1 MPQYNIESLDNP
13 YVKYLTKLRMDKGA
27 REEASSFLLSGVKLI
42 SDLAQKFPIKV
53 LLVEENYQGPFPF
66 SPGKTLRVPLSI
78 LKKVTGLNCPEAFAA
93 EFAIPIQKP
102 LASLQRLL
110 VLDGISDPGNLG
122 TLLRTALGLG
132 WDGVFLTTHT
142 TDPFN
147 DKALRAAQGATVQIP
162 CHRGCVDDLLELIQR
177 EHLELLI
184 ASADGKSCKNY
195 TLPKKLALVL
205 GNEAH
210 GVQSELVKKG
220 IKIGIPI
227 SAVESLNVAS
237 AGAIL
242 MYQLGLHV

>member
-1 MPQYNIESLDNP
+1 MPPYYIESLDNP
-13 YVKYLTKLRMDKGA
+13 YVKYLTKLRTDKGA

-42 SDLAQKFPIKV
+42 SDIAQRFPIKV
-53 LLVEENYQGPFPF
+53 LVVEEAYQDNIPF
-66 SPGKTLRVPLSI
+66 SPGKIIRVPFNV
-78 LKKVTGLNCPEAFAA
+78 LKKITGLHSPEAFAA
-93 EFAIPIQKP
+93 ELVIPPQKP
-102 LASLQRLL
+102 LASLKRLL

-122 TLLRTALGLG
+122 TLLRTALGLQ

-147 DKALRAAQGATVQIP
+147 DKALRAAQGATIQIP
-162 CHRGCVDDLLELIQR
+162 CHRGSPEELVKLIEKENLQV
-177 EHLELLI
+177 LI

-195 TLPKKLALVL
+195 PIPQKLALVL

-210 GVQSELVKKG
+210 GVQSELLMRG
-220 IKIGIPI
+220 EKIGIPI
-227 SAVESLNVAS
+227 STVESLNVAS